1 MAVFAG
7 TRMSDLMGLS
17 IRLAGFEIRDTIT
30 WMYGSGFPK
39 SRDISKDIDKAAGA
53 QCEVIGTR
61 GFTKNILGINVVQ
74 SINTQTTIPA
84 TDAAKQ
90 WDGWGTALKPA
101 SEPIIIARKS
111 LAGTVAANVLEFGT
125 GGINVDGCR
134 VETTD
139 RLVRPSVFRLDNE
152 IYSKGLGAGTQIEPD
167 GRWPANV
174 VLSHAATPDGEDL
187 CADGCVDGCPVAELD
202 RQSGI
207 TKDGVA
213 VNRNRNGEKPA
224 SVYGKYQVTTNDHG
238 YGGEGG
244 ASRFF
249 NVFRYQAKAPKSERP
264 IVNGVS
270 HPTVKP
276 YALIE
281 WLTRLL
287 TPPRGIILDPF
298 TGTCTVGCAG
308 LTLGFNSICIE
319 NDPKYYPLIEKKIT
333 EHLLK
338 ERTSH
343 RDQRPVWSA

>member
-1 MAVFAG
+1 
-7 TRMSDLMGLS
+7 
-17 IRLAGFEIRDTIT
+17 
-30 WMYGSGFPK
+30 
-39 SRDISKDIDKAAGA
+39 
-53 QCEVIGTR
+53 
-61 GFTKNILGINVVQ
+61 
-74 SINTQTTIPA
+74 
-84 TDAAKQ
+84 
-90 WDGWGTALKPA
+90 
-101 SEPIIIARKS
+101 
-111 LAGTVAANVLEFGT
+111 
-125 GGINVDGCR
+125 
-134 VETTD
+134 
-139 RLVRPSVFRLDNE
+139 
-152 IYSKGLGAGTQIEPD
+152 
-167 GRWPANV
+167 

-187 CADGCVDGCPVAELD
+187 CADGCVDGCPVVELD

-207 TKDGVA
+207 LSNCGGPK
-213 VNRNRNGEKPA
+213 K
-224 SVYGKYQVTTNDHG
+224 TTHNKGMFGIGTPGDI
-238 YGGEGG
+238 YYDKGG

-249 NVFRYQAKAPKSERP
+249 NVFRYQAKASKSERP

-281 WLTRLL
+281 WLTKLL